1 MLRSRRTDQRA
12 LARIKKVES
21 AAVTSGWY
29 FASCVAAEKHVNC
42 QHFRCSSASLCT
54 ASRGLTSRVVNNIS
68 HVENIIDL
76 LKSFSTIPQVTWR
89 VKHFFLPAGRFI
101 FFGRLI
107 FSRRSE
113 GLKIPRVSKFHK
125 KFWARDPRFL
135 IINFFYRAR
144 V

>member
-76 LKSFSTIPQVTWR
+76 LKSFSTIPQVTRR
-89 VKHFFLPAGRFI
+89 VKQIFGGEMGLERAVLPWNSGRTGGSTNNTTRYLEHI
-101 FFGRLI
+101 SIDIHERLKAI
-107 FSRRSE
+107 
-113 GLKIPRVSKFHK
+113 
-125 KFWARDPRFL
+125 
-135 IINFFYRAR
+135 
-144 V
+144 